1 MRGKSNWFVRL
12 RHSIAR
18 GLGKDVFLLLL
29 GGVIALLGSLFSG
42 TFEGVRKSK
51 ELEQVR
57 LYDAMKREEESL
69 QSEIASDLAFLDDV
83 FLTTEADL
91 RHIDSARS
99 TMTILLDHFNKNP
112 VQKNERP
119 PHYEEL
125 LQEGSRVNSEMREM
139 RDRRQEKRLH
149 TERTLEWRL
158 AVGKAYDL
166 KIASAIYLITI
177 NLEALA
183 LTQFSNDD
191 GGPWHFSP
199 VFLQKASPEDHLSDM
214 FDKKRD
220 EAKKDIDEQ
229 FAQLSQRYIEFAKE
243 ASDKIQEKKTRLRS
257 IRWGQT
263 KPPF

>member
-1 MRGKSNWFVRL
+1 MRDQSNWFVRF

-29 GGVIALLGSLFSG
+29 GGVIALLGSLFTG

-57 LYDAMKREEESL
+57 LHDAMKREEESL
-69 QSEIASDLAFLDDV
+69 QSEIASDLAFLEDV

-91 RHIDSARS
+91 RHIENAHT

-112 VQKNERP
+112 IQKNKRP
-119 PHYEEL
+119 PRYDEL
-125 LQEGSRVNSEMREM
+125 LQDGFRVNSEMKGM

-149 TERTLEWRL
+149 IERTLEWRL

-166 KIASAIYLITI
+166 KIARAIYLITI

-199 VFLQKASPEDHLSDM
+199 VFLQKAPPEDYLSDM

-220 EAKKDIDEQ
+220 EAKRDIDEQ
-229 FAQLSQRYIEFAKE
+229 LAQLGQRYIEFAKE